1 MLRIQRD
8 ANGDGVFTVS
18 GRLEADNLSELSA
31 LLAPESA
38 GRPLVL
44 DLQNLIL
51 VDQEAVRFL
60 RVCEG
65 DGIVLRQCPAYIR
78 AWMTRQGEQS

>member
-1 MLRIQRD
+1 MLKIERD
-8 ANGDGVFTVS
+8 PNGDGVFTVS
-18 GRLEADNLSELSA
+18 GRLEAHNLSELSA
-31 LLAPESA
+31 LLAAKSD

-51 VDQEAVRFL
+51 VDRDTVRFL
-60 RVCEG
+60 RRCEG